1 MNKLYM
7 MIGLPASGKSTIAEE
22 ISKSEGAII
31 VSSDE
36 IRKELLGDIND
47 QTKNELIFETVED
60 RIKFYLANKQ
70 DVIFDATNINYKK
83 RKAFLQRMKNSKCF
97 KAIAILVAT
106 PYEECLIRNAKRE
119 RKVPEEVIKRMYYS
133 FYIPQYYEGFDEIEI
148 ISNALEWDEKVQKQ
162 YTMVKLLE
170 SINIPQDNPWHTLT
184 VRQHCE
190 KVQELLDKDILN
202 HKYYMRDIGIF
213 HDIGKV
219 QTKSFVN
226 SKGETTDIAHYYN
239 HEKVSAYISVLPIL
253 WTKYIPKED
262 LIKRK
267 KKCRNCKSELTYTDN
282 DVKIAC
288 DIEGFAFGY
297 FDCPV
302 CGEELYP
309 SLLDKKVKK

>member
-1 MNKLYM
+1 MKNKLYM
-7 MIGLPASGKSTIAEE
+7 MIGLPASGKSTIAEK

-47 QTKNELIFETVED
+47 QSKNELIFKTIED

-70 DVIFDATNINYKK
+70 DVIFDATNINYK
-83 RKAFLQRMKNSKCF
+83 RRRGFLHGLGMKVK
-97 KAIAILVAT
+97 KIAVLVAT

-119 RKVPEEVIKRMYYS
+119 RKVPEEVIKKMYYS

-148 ISNALEWDEKVQKQ
+148 ASNPLEWDEKVQKQ
-162 YTMVKLLE
+162 YTMVNLLE
-170 SINIPQDNPWHTLT
+170 SMNIPQDNPWHTLT

-190 KVQELLDKDILN
+190 KVQELLDKDIMN

-226 SKGETTDIAHYYN
+226 SKGEITDVAHYYN

-253 WTKYIPKED
+253 WTRYIPKED
-262 LIKRK
+262 LIKRANLIQWHMILHFNWEEKTINRYK
-267 KKCRNCKSELTYTDN
+267 KMLGEKVWKELEIIH
-282 DVKIAC
+282 KA
-288 DIEGFAFGY
+288 
-297 FDCPV
+297 DC
-302 CGEELYP
+302 EAR
-309 SLLDKKVKK
+309 

>member
-7 MIGLPASGKSTIAEE
+7 MIGLPASGKSTIAEK

-36 IRKELLGDIND
+36 IRKELLGDVND
-47 QTKNELIFETVED
+47 QSKNELIFEEVEK
-60 RIKFYLANKQ
+60 RIKDGLLNSN
-70 DVIFDATNINYKK
+70 VIFDATNINYKK
-83 RKAFLQRMKNSKCF
+83 RRGFLHGLGKMKVK
-97 KAIAILVAT
+97 KIAVLVAT
-106 PYEECLIRNAKRE
+106 PYEECLIRNSKRE
-119 RKVPEEVIKRMYYS
+119 RKVPEEAIKRMYYS
-133 FYIPQYYEGFDEIEI
+133 FHIPQYYEGFDEIQI
-148 ISNALEWDEKVQKQ
+148 VSNPLEWDEKVQKQ
-162 YTMVKLLE
+162 YTMVNLLE
-170 SINIPQDNPWHTLT
+170 SMNIPQDNPWHTLT

-253 WTKYIPKED
+253 WTRYIPKED
-262 LIKRK
+262 LIKRANLIQWHMILHFNWEEK
-267 KKCRNCKSELTYTDN
+267 TINKYKRMLGMKTWNELEILHK
-282 DVKIAC
+282 V
-288 DIEGFAFGY
+288 
-297 FDCPV
+297 DC
-302 CGEELYP
+302 EAR
-309 SLLDKKVKK
+309 